1 MNSKH
6 DRENGDEVA
15 LSTSTLER
23 RHEGPKRA
31 RLSVTMAPE
40 LARALRDAAAEQGL
54 PLTHVIED
62 ALAERFSTRNP

>member
-1 MNSKH
+1 MNTEH
-6 DRENGDEVA
+6 ERENGDEMA

-31 RLSVTMAPE
+31 RLSVTLAPG
-40 LARALRDAAAEQGL
+40 LVRALREAAAEQGL

-62 ALAERFSTRNP
+62 TLAERFSTSNP